1 MSSISKKKDLSD
13 FINGEINKGEQININ
28 KAFKLFNKCLTK
40 SLIEC
45 LIKFYEIDNIELSSA
60 LSSCLDLVY
69 HVYWSLLAYTNN
81 IKLTIFLSERAVLL
95 YSEFITM
102 SQNPILNSEL
112 TLIPNI
118 NDALTFAYKKT
129 IGPLK
134 IFKNIIIDNTELN
147 KVREASL
154 DIKFILKYF
163 IDSILLDDEILKNI
177 KEDNELFNQNIS
189 SLLDNIILY
198 INKNILKLYIQYDNN
213 IVKPFIHNKL
223 NDIFIDN
230 DNVYNNITILKII
243 LESIDKLSKD
253 FSITQILVKINKTYD
268 FFSKNHIFDNNDFQ
282 LKSTNFN
289 KNSKKKKIYND
300 FISLA
305 KIY

>member
-1 MSSISKKKDLSD
+1 MTSISKKKDLSD

-40 SLIEC
+40 SLVEC
-45 LIKFYEIDNIELSSA
+45 LIKFYEIENIDTSNA

-81 IKLTIFLSERAVLL
+81 IKLTIFLSERAILL

-112 TLIPNI
+112 YLIPNI

-134 IFKNIIIDNTELN
+134 IFKNIIIDSTELN

-154 DIKFILKYF
+154 DIKIILKYF
-163 IDSILLDDEILKNI
+163 IDSILSNEEMIENI
-177 KEDNELFNQNIS
+177 KQDKELFNKNIS

-198 INKNILKLYIQYDNN
+198 INKNILKLYIQYDN
-213 IVKPFIHNKL
+213 IIIKKFIHNKL
-223 NDIFIDN
+223 NNIFIEN
-230 DNVYNNITILKII
+230 DNIYNNMVILKII

-253 FSITQILVKINKTYD
+253 FSITEILVKINKTYD
-268 FFSKNHIFDNNDFQ
+268 FFSKNNIFNNNSLQ
-282 LKSTNFN
+282 INATNFN
-289 KNSKKKKIYND
+289 KNSKKKKTYND